1 MGDKDHKFWGVVM
14 SVTVTKLQA
23 TAGAAI
29 LATAAVFTPAVAQ
42 ATPNLAP
49 FSQGLGE
56 EAQAA
61 IAPVIIV
68 APSSNDTGTVATPG
82 SNKKVTANA
91 TPPAQVI
98 QIFISGFVDAGR
110 SAIQAGVQY
119 FGTFVYGGLAFT
131 GLAFSLAGQVLPGPI
146 GDAFSNI
153 GAGFDNAATNVAK
166 AIKIGPYS
174 TSS

>member
-1 MGDKDHKFWGVVM
+1 M
-14 SVTVTKLQA
+14 SVIATKLQA

-29 LATAAVFTPAVAQ
+29 IATAAVMTPAIAH
-42 ATPNLAP
+42 AAPSLAP
-49 FSQGLGE
+49 FAQGLGE
-56 EAQAA
+56 EAQGLVS
-61 IAPVIIV
+61 PVIIV

-98 QIFISGFVDAGR
+98 QVFISGFVDAAR
-110 SAIQAGVQY
+110 NAIQAGVQY

-131 GLAFSLAGQVLPGPI
+131 GLAFGLAGQILPGPI
-146 GDAFSNI
+146 GDAFTNV
-153 GAGFDNAATNVAK
+153 GAGFDNAAWNVAK